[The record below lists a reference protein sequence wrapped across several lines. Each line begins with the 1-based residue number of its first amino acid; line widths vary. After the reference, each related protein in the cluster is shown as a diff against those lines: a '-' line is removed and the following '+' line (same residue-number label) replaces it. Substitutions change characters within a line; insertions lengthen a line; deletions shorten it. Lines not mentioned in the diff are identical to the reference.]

1 MKRQRDE
8 FGGGRPHSAAP
19 YSADGIR
26 RVLCSRRGCGRR
38 AYATWGA
45 CADDNW
51 QRPLCAECDVE
62 LNELA
67 LRWIGDPQVDEKIAA
82 YSQRVREAIGGPLDT
97 DFRQGGFLPPG
108 LTVVVNDTGEPER
121 VLRAARG

>member
-1 MKRQRDE
+1 MKRHRDE
-8 FGGGRPHSAAP
+8 FGGGRPRNAEP

-26 RVLCSRRGCGRR
+26 RLMCSRRGCGRR

-45 CADDNW
+45 CADDNV

-67 LRWIGDPQVDEKIAA
+67 LRWIGDPDVDEKMAA
-82 YSQRVREAIGGPLDT
+82 YRQRVREAIGGPLDT
-97 DFRQGGFLPPG
+97 DFDRGGILPSG
-108 LTVVVNDTGEPER
+108 LTLVRNATGEPER
-121 VLRAARG
+121 VLS